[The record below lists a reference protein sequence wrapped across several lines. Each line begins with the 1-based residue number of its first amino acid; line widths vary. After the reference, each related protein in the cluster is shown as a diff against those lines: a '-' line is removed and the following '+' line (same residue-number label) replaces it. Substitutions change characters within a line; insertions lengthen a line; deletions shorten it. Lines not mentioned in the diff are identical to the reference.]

1 MRIIF
6 AIYTLIVV
14 FWSLTNYILSNDV
27 WNWFTFFTHWG
38 FFINTTYFWSIS
50 ILHYKLYNSN
60 VNNNNTD
67 TPAQRGKSSVISQID
82 TLKVGNIVE
91 VLVSKDSFVYTI
103 KSEEGKVY
111 ENVSIDTQTS
121 EVFIHSTATRLFN
134 KSNQSGEQEV

>member
-1 MRIIF
+1 MVYISGS
-6 AIYTLIVV
+6 TVV
-14 FWSLTNYILSNDV
+14 F
-27 WNWFTFFTHWG
+27 
-38 FFINTTYFWSIS
+38 
-50 ILHYKLYNSN
+50 
-60 VNNNNTD
+60 
-67 TPAQRGKSSVISQID
+67 SVFD

-111 ENVSIDTQTS
+111 ENVPTDIQTS